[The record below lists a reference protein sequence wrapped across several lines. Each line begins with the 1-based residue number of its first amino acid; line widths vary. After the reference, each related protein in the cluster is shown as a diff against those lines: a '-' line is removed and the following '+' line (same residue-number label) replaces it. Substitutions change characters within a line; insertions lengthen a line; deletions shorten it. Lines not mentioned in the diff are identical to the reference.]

1 MGPGTSAPRASLA
14 TDGCG
19 DITGR
24 RFGVTEKPDARLPI
38 TAAVLVG
45 SDATV
50 VVSLVESLQG
60 ACEEVVV
67 VTLAGQPIAAEG
79 LPPAARL
86 IAAEGPAAGPL
97 DALASAMEAAR
108 NEWVLAISAGGSRL
122 EPELIAALWARRDGF
137 DAVVCENPGG
147 SSPVPALYR
156 VATCLPAAQAALA
169 TGRHRLAALLLGV
182 KVGDAPAAAMPPL
195 AHPPASG
202 FLGSALTPG
211 ASAAVRVDVTVGRA
225 RPMPS
230 ERPITIF
237 LNAVEVATT
246 QATPRD
252 LEELAAGFLVA
263 EGLIRDRKLLVS
275 IDADAARGLVYVVSE
290 EVAPEDLAV
299 RARYLTSGC
308 GGGVTF
314 ASVGHARGMSPV
326 VSELT
331 VSATQLYALVGEM
344 AHAAIMYQESG
355 GVHACGLARGGRLL
369 FVREDVGRHN
379 AVDKLLGRAWLD
391 DIPTSDA
398 VLISTGRISYEMAV
412 KAAKAA
418 VPIVATRSA
427 VTDLA
432 ADIGDELGITLVG
445 YVRGKKLTV
454 YTHPERVL
462 APEGD

>member
-1 MGPGTSAPRASLA
+1 M
-14 TDGCG
+14 
-19 DITGR
+19 
-24 RFGVTEKPDARLPI
+24 
-38 TAAVLVG
+38 
-45 SDATV
+45 
-50 VVSLVESLQG
+50 
-60 ACEEVVV
+60 
-67 VTLAGQPIAAEG
+67 
-79 LPPAARL
+79 
-86 IAAEGPAAGPL
+86 
-97 DALASAMEAAR
+97 
-108 NEWVLAISAGGSRL
+108 
-122 EPELIAALWARRDGF
+122 
-137 DAVVCENPGG
+137 
-147 SSPVPALYR
+147 
-156 VATCLPAAQAALA
+156 
-169 TGRHRLAALLLGV
+169 
-182 KVGDAPAAAMPPL
+182 
-195 AHPPASG
+195 
-202 FLGSALTPG
+202 
-211 ASAAVRVDVTVGRA
+211 
-225 RPMPS
+225 
-230 ERPITIF
+230 
-237 LNAVEVATT
+237 
-246 QATPRD
+246 
-252 LEELAAGFLVA
+252 
-263 EGLIRDRKLLVS
+263 
-275 IDADAARGLVYVVSE
+275 
-290 EVAPEDLAV
+290 

-326 VSELT
+326 LSELT
-331 VSATQLYALVGEM
+331 VSATQLYTLVGEM
-344 AHAAIMYQESG
+344 AHAAVMYHETG